1 MRAAAAVQAVPSEK
15 EVHMEEL
22 IGLERSGNVARVTIN
37 RESALNALTPEMLT
51 DLRSRLGELDEDDTC
66 RAVVLA
72 GQPRAFSVG
81 ADVKGRV
88 AEYEGGGGRDPLGA
102 VIRGLFGAIERMDKP
117 VIAALAGYVLGGG
130 LELALACD
138 LRVADTTARFGLP
151 EAKVGSM
158 PGAGG
163 TQRLTRLIGPGR
175 AMELMFTGERID
187 ADTALGIGLVNRVV
201 PEGTL
206 LEEAG
211 RLAELIASRAPLSI
225 ACIKRS
231 VHVAL
236 SADMQSGLDFE
247 SQCHA
252 FLRGTKDREEGMR
265 AFVEKREPQF
275 TGQ

>member
-1 MRAAAAVQAVPSEK
+1 MD
-15 EVHMEEL
+15 EL
-22 IGLERSGNVARVTIN
+22 IGVERSGRVARVTIN

-51 DLRSRLGELDEDDTC
+51 DLRSRLGELEADEEC

-88 AEYEGGGGRDPLGA
+88 AEYDAGGGRDPLGE
-102 VIRGLFGAIERMDKP
+102 VIRGLFGDIERMTKP
-117 VIAALAGYVLGGG
+117 VVAALAGYVLGGG
-130 LELALACD
+130 FELALACD

-163 TQRLTRLIGPGR
+163 TQRLTRLVGPGA
-175 AMELMFTGERID
+175 AMELMFTGERVD
-187 ADTALGIGLVNRVV
+187 ADAALRIGLVNRVV

-206 LEEAG
+206 LGEAD
-211 RLAELIASRAPLSI
+211 RLAELIATRAPLSI

-236 SADMQSGLDFE
+236 SSDMQTGLDFE

-265 AFVEKREPQF
+265 AFVEKREPHF
-275 TGQ
+275 TGR

>member
-1 MRAAAAVQAVPSEK
+1 MD
-15 EVHMEEL
+15 EL
-22 IGLERSGNVARVTIN
+22 IGVERSGRVARVTIN

-51 DLRSRLGELDEDDTC
+51 DLRSRLAELEADEEC

-88 AEYEGGGGRDPLGA
+88 AEYDAGGGRDPLGE
-102 VIRGLFGAIERMDKP
+102 VIRGLLADIERMTKP
-117 VIAALAGYVLGGG
+117 VVAALAGYVLGGG
-130 LELALACD
+130 FELALACD

-163 TQRLTRLIGPGR
+163 TQRLTRLVGPGV
-175 AMELMFTGERID
+175 AMELMFTGERMD
-187 ADTALGIGLVNRVV
+187 ADAALRIGLVNRVV

-206 LEEAG
+206 LDEAD
-211 RLAELIASRAPLSI
+211 RLAELIATRAPLSI

-236 SADMQSGLDFE
+236 SSDMQTGLDFE

-265 AFVEKREPQF
+265 AFVEKREPHF
-275 TGQ
+275 TGR

>member
-1 MRAAAAVQAVPSEK
+1 MDDLI
-15 EVHMEEL
+15 EV
-22 IGLERSGNVARVTIN
+22 ERLDHVARVTVN

-51 DLRSRLGELDEDDTC
+51 DLRSRLGDLDEDAQC

-81 ADVKGRV
+81 ADLKGRV
-88 AEYEGGGGRDPLGA
+88 AEYDSGGGRDPLGE
-102 VIRGLFGAIERMDKP
+102 VIRGLFNSIERMAKP

-138 LRVADTTARFGLP
+138 LRIADTTARFGLP

-163 TQRLTRLIGPGR
+163 TQRLTRLVGPGA

-187 ADTALGIGLVNRVV
+187 AEEARLIGLVNRVV
-201 PEGTL
+201 PEGSL
-206 LEEAG
+206 LDEAH
-211 RLAELIASRAPLSI
+211 RWAVQIASRAPLSI

-231 VHVAL
+231 VQVAL
-236 SADMQSGLDFE
+236 SSDMQTGLDYE
-247 SQCHA
+247 TQCHA

-265 AFVEKREPQF
+265 AFVEKREAHF
-275 TGQ
+275 IGR

>member
-1 MRAAAAVQAVPSEK
+1 MD
-15 EVHMEEL
+15 EL
-22 IGLERSGNVARVTIN
+22 IAIERIDQVTQVTIN
-37 RESALNALTPEMLT
+37 RESALNALTPEMLV
-51 DLRSRLGELDEDDTC
+51 DLHSRLRELDDDVDC

-81 ADVKGRV
+81 ADLKGRV
-88 AEYEGGGGRDPLGA
+88 AEYDTGGDRDPLGD
-102 VIRGLFGAIERMDKP
+102 VIRGLFSGIERMSKP

-138 LRVADTTARFGLP
+138 LRIADTTARFGLP

-163 TQRLTRLIGPGR
+163 TQRLTRLVGPGA
-175 AMELMFTGERID
+175 AMELMFSGERID
-187 ADTALGIGLVNRVV
+187 AGEALRIGLVNRVV
-201 PEGTL
+201 PQGSL

-211 RLAELIASRAPLSI
+211 SLAAAIATRAPLSI
-225 ACIKRS
+225 TCIKRA
-231 VHVAL
+231 VHVAM
-236 SADMQSGLDFE
+236 SSDMQTGLDYE

-265 AFVEKREPQF
+265 AFVEKRDAHF
-275 TGQ
+275 IGR

>member
-1 MRAAAAVQAVPSEK
+1 MD
-15 EVHMEEL
+15 EL
-22 IGLERSGNVARVTIN
+22 IRLERAGHVARVTID
-37 RESALNALTPEMLT
+37 RESALNALTPEMLR
-51 DLRSRLGELDEDDTC
+51 DLHDRLAELDEDEGC

-72 GQPRAFSVG
+72 GRPRAFSVG

-88 AEYEGGGGRDPLGA
+88 AEYDAGGGRDPLGE
-102 VIRGLFGAIERMDKP
+102 VIRRLFDAIERMGKP
-117 VIAALAGYVLGGG
+117 VVAALAGYVLGGG

-175 AMELMFTGERID
+175 AMELMFTAERID
-187 ADTALGIGLVNRVV
+187 AETALRLGLVNRVV

-225 ACIKRS
+225 SCIKRS

-236 SADMQSGLDFE
+236 SADMRSGLDFE

-265 AFVEKREPQF
+265 AFVEKREPNF
-275 TGQ
+275 TGR